1 MVVCLVEILEAS
13 QNVQNLMWVNNLE
26 KIVNVLRHY
35 NVQLHSG
42 YHGSPGLTCFK
53 KVRVLIFAH
62 QNRVRSIFLEFL
74 QIVVTELVI
83 YVFGVFI
90 GIIRGTLDKR
100 IPEGLF

>member
-1 MVVCLVEILEAS
+1 MVVCSVEILEAS
-13 QNVQNLMWVNNLE
+13 WNVQNLMWVNNLE

-62 QNRVRSIFLEFL
+62 QNRVRSIFVEFL
-74 QIVVTELVI
+74 
-83 YVFGVFI
+83 
-90 GIIRGTLDKR
+90 
-100 IPEGLF
+100 